1 MLIINVD
8 KEKCR
13 WECCTTFD
21 YLVLVLGSADQSE
34 NKILEMS

>member
-21 YLVLVLGSADQSE
+21 YLVLGSADQSE